1 MAGADTSSSSAAG
14 AEEPGKVKRVVVVL
28 RPQDLP
34 KSRRFRRQQLLRLGA
49 ALILL
54 AGLVLGYRAAAVF
67 SPPEGIRAESG
78 KLTERVRGGLYA
90 LELATPRGQARW
102 MLEFDAEIVTSD
114 GPDNPA
120 ELRNALE
127 DLVITA
133 SSLPLVQASDTP
145 EVSMREAMLA
155 IAAQA
160 YPWLVDIYLTRSDI
174 RKDTDRL
181 GGIGRAMRDL
191 YGD

>member
-1 MAGADTSSSSAAG
+1 MAGADTSSPAA
-14 AEEPGKVKRVVVVL
+14 AADEPGKVKRVVVVL
-28 RPQDLP
+28 RPEDLP
-34 KSRRFRRQQLLRLGA
+34 KSRRARRQNLLRIGA

-54 AGLVLGYRAAAVF
+54 AGLALGYRGAAIF
-67 SPPEGIRAESG
+67 TPETVISAESG

-102 MLEFDAEIVTSD
+102 MLEFDAEIVTND
-114 GPDNPA
+114 GPGNPA

-133 SSLPLVQASDTP
+133 TSLPLVQTSEAP

-155 IAAQA
+155 IAAQS
-160 YPWLVDIYLTRSDI
+160 YPWLVDIYLTRSDL

-191 YGD
+191 YGK